1 MLFNY
6 FVSYNYDMTKFNSL
20 IIESCN
26 DKIDVN
32 DIIYHSSLTIDI
44 IDEVVQYYSYNNVE
58 PNGETLFRYL
68 MYLEEDKHICNSNLL
83 VENYYVVRINNHFT
97 FSLINEYKS
106 IDGLKNLPYFGP
118 PISIYSMDTYYKV
131 AIIIIFVI
139 CTLVNCGFLVFVIL
153 KRHSRII
160 KKSFL
165 LFTVLVI
172 LLSILI
178 NASAFE
184 FVKQSKTD
192 FMCNLRLMILIMS
205 IKALVDVL
213 FMKTWRVHKVL
224 NNTGMKKVHITN
236 CDLIKA
242 IICLIFIQCL
252 FMVLWGLVSPGKYI
266 ILFYYRAVSSILV
279 EETDI
284 DHITIIYDCKINTV
298 FGAIEILMDV
308 ILLSFVLYV
317 SFRVRNADKEYN
329 ESITITYSIMIINIF
344 F

>member
-44 IDEVVQYYSYNNVE
+44 IDEVVQYYLHNNIE

-97 FSLINEYKS
+97 FSVINEYKS

-118 PISIYSMDTYYKV
+118 PISIYSMDTYYLV

-139 CTLVNCGFLVFVIL
+139 CTLVNCGFLVFVIT

-172 LLSILI
+172 LLSMLI
-178 NASAFE
+178 SASAFE
-184 FVKQSKTD
+184 FVKPTKTD
-192 FMCNLRLMILIMS
+192 FMCNFRLTMLIMS

-242 IICLIFIQCL
+242 IISLIFIQSL
-252 FMVLWGLVSPGKYI
+252 FMLIWGLVSPGKYI
-266 ILFYYRAVSSILV
+266 IL
-279 EETDI
+279 
-284 DHITIIYDCKINTV
+284 
-298 FGAIEILMDV
+298 
-308 ILLSFVLYV
+308 
-317 SFRVRNADKEYN
+317 
-329 ESITITYSIMIINIF
+329 
-344 F
+344 